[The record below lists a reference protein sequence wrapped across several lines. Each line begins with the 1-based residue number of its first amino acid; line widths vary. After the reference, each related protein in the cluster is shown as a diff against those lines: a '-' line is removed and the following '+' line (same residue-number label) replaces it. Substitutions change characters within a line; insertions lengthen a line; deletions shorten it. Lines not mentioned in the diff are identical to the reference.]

1 MWNTIL
7 LCTRVYD
14 SINERNFKVGQTY
27 EVCNGKLIDGNGDK
41 SYDTYK
47 SISEIKESFYADF
60 EEVKKGECY
69 LK

>member
-1 MWNTIL
+1 MWTTTL

-60 EEVKKGECY
+60 EEVDKR
-69 LK
+69 

>member
-1 MWNTIL
+1 MWNTTL

-47 SISEIKESFYADF
+47 NISEIKESFYADF
-60 EEVKKGECY
+60 EEVKR
-69 LK
+69 

>member
-1 MWNTIL
+1 MWNTTL

-47 SISEIKESFYADF
+47 NISEIKESFYADF
-60 EEVKKGECY
+60 EEVKKG
-69 LK
+69 

>member
-1 MWNTIL
+1 MWNTTL
-7 LCTRVYD
+7 LCTKVYD
-14 SINERNFKVGQTY
+14 SVNERNFKVGQTY

-60 EEVKKGECY
+60 EEVKK
-69 LK
+69 

>member
-1 MWNTIL
+1 MWNTTL
-7 LCTRVYD
+7 LCTKVYN

-47 SISEIKESFYADF
+47 NISEIKESFYADF
-60 EEVKKGECY
+60 EEVKKG
-69 LK
+69 